1 MMKFNGRLSI
11 QQALFASFFVVATIL
26 TFIPDLIGVN
36 NRIYLGIFAGITS
49 FAGYVL
55 ARILFKDE
63 E

>member
-11 QQALFASFFVVATIL
+11 QQALLASFFVSTIL

-36 NRIYLGIFAGITS
+36 NRIYLGILAGITS

>member
-11 QQALFASFFVVATIL
+11 QQSLFASFFVATIL

-36 NRIYLGIFAGITS
+36 NWIYLGIFAGITS